1 MNKIINREYFGL
13 CSKSNKPIVCIQ
25 GLGFVGSVMALAV
38 ASSLNK
44 KGKNNFDV
52 IGIDLNNKIGN
63 QKINAINSGK
73 FPSKTNDKTIIDTFK
88 KIKKRKN
95 LVATNNSKSLKL
107 AEIIIVDINLDLAS
121 KKNTTTIDFANFE
134 EAISTIGENMN
145 PNALILIETTVPP
158 GTCQNKVKPILEL
171 ELKKRGISNKN
182 ILIAHS
188 YERVMPGEYYL
199 DSIKNYWRTYS
210 AESVEAEIKC
220 ENFLKKIINTRKY
233 PLKKVSDTKTSEM
246 AKILENSYRATN
258 IALIDEWSS
267 LAEKMGVNFF
277 EVIDSIKV
285 RPTHKNIMKP
295 GLGVGGY
302 CLTKDPLFAKIAVNE
317 FFPHIK
323 NLSFPFIDLTIETNK
338 NMPIRNYNRIK
349 KLIGNNLKN
358 KKILILGVAYRQ
370 DVDDTRHSA
379 VFTLYKKL
387 LSSGANLTCHDP
399 MVKFWKEA
407 NLEIDNKLPNSSNFD
422 MIIFT
427 VPHSYYIKMN
437 IESWLGNNRSVIYDC
452 DNVLS
457 EDLINKLKIKGLK
470 LQSTGRG
477 N

>member
-13 CSKSNKPIVCIQ
+13 NKVSNKPIICIQ

-44 KGKNNFDV
+44 KGENNFDV

-63 QKINAINSGK
+63 QKINAINSGN
-73 FPSKTNDKTIIDTFK
+73 FPSKTNDKKIIDTIK
-88 KIKKRKN
+88 EVKKRKN
-95 LVATNNSKSLKL
+95 LVATNNNKSISL

-121 KKNTTTIDFANFE
+121 KKNKPTIDFSNFE
-134 EAISTIGENMN
+134 KAISTIGKNMN
-145 PNALILIETTVPP
+145 PDALVLIETTVPP
-158 GTCQNKVKPILEL
+158 GTCQNKVKPILEK
-171 ELKKRGISNKN
+171 ELKKRGISKKN

-210 AESVEAEIKC
+210 AESLEAEIKC

-233 PLKKVSDTKTSEM
+233 PLKKVSNTKTSEI

-267 LAEKMGVNFF
+267 LAEKIDVNIF

-302 CLTKDPLFAKIAVNE
+302 CLTKDPLFTKVAVNE
-317 FFPHIK
+317 FFPNIK
-323 NLSFPFIDLTIETNK
+323 SLSFPFIDLTIETNK

-387 LSSGANLTCHDP
+387 LSAGAKVTCHDP
-399 MVKFWKEA
+399 MVNFWKEA
-407 NLEIDNKLPNSSNFD
+407 NLKINDILPKSSKFD

-427 VPHSYYIKMN
+427 VPHSYYMKMN
-437 IESWLGNNRSVIYDC
+437 IETWLGNNKSIIYDC

-457 EDLINKLKIKGLK
+457 EVLINKLKIKGLK
-470 LQSTGRG
+470 IQSTGRG

>member
-1 MNKIINREYFGL
+1 
-13 CSKSNKPIVCIQ
+13 
-25 GLGFVGSVMALAV
+25 
-38 ASSLNK
+38 
-44 KGKNNFDV
+44 
-52 IGIDLNNKIGN
+52 
-63 QKINAINSGK
+63 
-73 FPSKTNDKTIIDTFK
+73 
-88 KIKKRKN
+88 
-95 LVATNNSKSLKL
+95 
-107 AEIIIVDINLDLAS
+107 
-121 KKNTTTIDFANFE
+121 
-134 EAISTIGENMN
+134 
-145 PNALILIETTVPP
+145 
-158 GTCQNKVKPILEL
+158 
-171 ELKKRGISNKN
+171 
-182 ILIAHS
+182 
-188 YERVMPGEYYL
+188 
-199 DSIKNYWRTYS
+199 
-210 AESVEAEIKC
+210 
-220 ENFLKKIINTRKY
+220 
-233 PLKKVSDTKTSEM
+233 
-246 AKILENSYRATN
+246 
-258 IALIDEWSS
+258 
-267 LAEKMGVNFF
+267 
-277 EVIDSIKV
+277 
-285 RPTHKNIMKP
+285 MKP